1 MPVIKLKQRDYKY
14 EVGEEFTFDGGESS
28 DLDGDELIFAW
39 DFGDGTLSK
48 EKEPTHSFEETG
60 KYQVELVVTD
70 AAGISQRTSMVI
82 NIGIPP
88 TASILSPMEGDEFS
102 VGQILHLKGEAFNYK
117 GERLD
122 DSGLTWEVRKHHA
135 DHFHPFLDL
144 THGNDLELFPAPE
157 PEDFFAATNSHL
169 EIILKATDENGL
181 TTLVNRLVQPTRI
194 NIGIESDPPDIE
206 VTVDAYPLRTS
217 QQIVSWKNHELNIMA
232 NDQPPFLFRSWW
244 DGNKE
249 RERKIKLDKDGQLLL
264 AIYCAQEDSSC
275 SVDEECCSGSCE
287 MMTCVSMAS
296 SSNDSMNE
304 EHDVDCIEL
313 NATDNNITDV
323 NCTDMNI
330 TLGNSFVNCTEL
342 NVTGGNTTGVNC
354 TDMNMTRE
362 PTEAPTEKVKKET
375 TFVSW
380 QFIEL
385 GECEGHCSTDSQC
398 KGNLICYERITI
410 DVPGC
415 TNPYNAGFSGIVN
428 VCIDPAELDLPTRE
442 STEAPTKKEK
452 KETTFV
458 SWQFIELGECEG
470 HCSTDS
476 QCKGNLICYERITIG
491 VPGCSNPYNAGFN
504 VDICIDPAELD
515 P

>member
-1 MPVIKLKQRDYKY
+1 MILKGSRP
-14 EVGEEFTFDGGESS
+14 EE
-28 DLDGDELIFAW
+28 DELVGLVSWGRECAK
-39 DFGDGTLSK
+39 DGVPGVYSRISYFYDWIVETVCENFPNDAPGYMECYPTLEPSPAPSPAPSPT
-48 EKEPTHSFEETG
+48 PTH
-60 KYQVELVVTD
+60 
-70 AAGISQRTSMVI
+70 A
-82 NIGIPP
+82 P
-88 TASILSPMEGDEFS
+88 THAPTTQEFDP
-102 VGQILHLKGEAFNYK
+102 AY
-117 GERLD
+117 D
-122 DSGLTWEVRKHHA
+122 DN
-135 DHFHPFLDL
+135 F
-144 THGNDLELFPAPE
+144 
-157 PEDFFAATNSHL
+157 
-169 EIILKATDENGL
+169 
-181 TTLVNRLVQPTRI
+181 
-194 NIGIESDPPDIE
+194 
-206 VTVDAYPLRTS
+206 
-217 QQIVSWKNHELNIMA
+217 
-232 NDQPPFLFRSWW
+232 
-244 DGNKE
+244 
-249 RERKIKLDKDGQLLL
+249 
-264 AIYCAQEDSSC
+264 
-275 SVDEECCSGSCE
+275 
-287 MMTCVSMAS
+287 
-296 SSNDSMNE
+296 
-304 EHDVDCIEL
+304 DVDCSEL